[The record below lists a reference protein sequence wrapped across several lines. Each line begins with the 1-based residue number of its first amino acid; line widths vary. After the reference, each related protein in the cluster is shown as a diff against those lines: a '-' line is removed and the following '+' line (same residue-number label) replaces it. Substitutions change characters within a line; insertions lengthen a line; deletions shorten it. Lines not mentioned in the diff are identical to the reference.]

1 MILTRRDKAG
11 SPIELQRQLA
21 KMGNIRLGAE
31 KPERGAG
38 KKLEYFRFT
47 SPSKTALQKLAA
59 IYGGEVTFWQ
69 SRKQWQLYSK
79 ASEICVLVDADMSV
93 VEDYSL
99 FDGKIQTRKCD
110 GETCVF
116 AKVTRQNDKPSVADP
131 VNVPCMCEASGNLDC
146 KLATIIKVMIPATED
161 VTLWWVKTTGTI
173 ANQEIN
179 ALMDAIRA
187 NAKAAGEPAQAY
199 CKLTLAWEENSTG
212 TNKWVV
218 PRFSLDPDPPN
229 FPAMLMAK
237 SPSAQARALQ
247 APQRASLPSGGQ
259 TDAPTLQTR
268 QEGQGASENN
278 DPRKDKVLTI
288 LRDKGWTAP
297 EYKDMMDSIKSICQA
312 RGVAFLDMVL
322 SAESSGKLT
331 EKIFS
336 LEQFASELPEHGEE
350 EAEVV
355 EGELL

>member
-1 MILTRRDKAG
+1 MIQTRRDKTG

-21 KMGNIRLGAE
+21 KMGNIRLGGE

-38 KKLEYFRFT
+38 AKLENFRFT
-47 SPSKTALQKLAA
+47 SPSKTALLKLAA
-59 IYGGEVTFWQ
+59 VYGGEVVPWH
-69 SRKQWQLYSK
+69 SRKQWQLFSK
-79 ASEICVLVDADMSV
+79 SSEICVLVDADMSV
-93 VEDYSL
+93 TEDYSL
-99 FDGKIQTRKCD
+99 FDGKIQSRKCD
-110 GETCVF
+110 GDVCLF
-116 AKVTRQNDKPSVADP
+116 AKVTRNGDKPSVADP
-131 VNVPCMCEASGNLDC
+131 VPVPCMCEASGKMDC

-161 VTLWWVKTTGTI
+161 VTLWWVKTTGVI

-187 NAKAAGEPAQAY
+187 NARAAGEPAQAY

-218 PRFSLDPDPPN
+218 PRFSLDADPPN

-247 APQRASLPSGGQ
+247 ASQTGALGAGGR
-259 TDAPTLQTR
+259 TDAPALETR
-268 QEGQGASENN
+268 QEGQGTPPVA
-278 DPRKDKVLTI
+278 DPRKDKAMGI
-288 LRDKGWTAP
+288 LKERGWMAT
-297 EYKDMMDSIKSICQA
+297 EYREMMESIKSICQA
-312 RGVAFLDMVL
+312 KGVAFLDMVL
-322 SAESSGKLT
+322 DAEASGKLT

-336 LEQFASELPEHGEE
+336 LEQFASELPEDEP
-350 EAEVV
+350 EVV